1 MEIGDKIM
9 PDIELRN
16 IKNYVFNDLNMEIF
30 DTELLVV
37 TGPNGAGKST
47 LLATIAGLV
56 NYDGTVLF
64 DGVVVDRMPT
74 NERKIG
80 YLFQNLALFPHLDVA
95 SNIGYGMVVKGDGK
109 IEIARNVDELL
120 GLMRIE
126 HLRDRYPKNLSGG
139 ERQRVALARALAV
152 SPEVL
157 LLDEPFNSMDNGA
170 CQCIRKEISKIQKD
184 LGITTVLVT
193 HNPEEAEEMGDR
205 IITIANGRIQEIE
218 TCCSCS
224 SQNVHNAH
232 NTQNA
237 HNTNNCAGC
246 TIDCYCK
253 R

>member
-1 MEIGDKIM
+1 MEIGGKIM
-9 PDIELRN
+9 PDIELIN
-16 IKNYVFNDLNMEIF
+16 IRNYVFNGLNMEIC
-30 DTELLVV
+30 DEELLVV

-64 DGVVVDRMPT
+64 DGVTVDRIPT

-80 YLFQNLALFPHLDVA
+80 YLFQNLALFPHLNVA

-109 IEIARNVDELL
+109 TEIAQNVDELL
-120 GLMRIE
+120 GLVRIE

-157 LLDEPFNSMDNGA
+157 LLDEPFNSMDNGT
-170 CQCIRKEISKIQKD
+170 CQCIRKEIRKIQES

-193 HNPEEAEEMGDR
+193 HNLEEAEEMGDR
-205 IITIANGRIQEIE
+205 IITIAGGKIPE
-218 TCCSCS
+218 TETQCFCG
-224 SQNVHNAH
+224 SQNTHIAQNPHNAH
-232 NTQNA
+232 NTQN
-237 HNTNNCAGC
+237 CPDC

>member
-1 MEIGDKIM
+1 M
-9 PDIELRN
+9 PDIELKN
-16 IKNYVFNDLNMEIF
+16 IRNYVFNDLNMEIC
-30 DTELLVV
+30 DEELLVV

-64 DGVVVDRMPT
+64 DGVTVDRIPT

-80 YLFQNLALFPHLDVA
+80 YLFQNLALFPHLNVA

-109 IEIARNVDELL
+109 TEIAQNVDELL
-120 GLMRIE
+120 RLTNIE

-157 LLDEPFNSMDNGA
+157 LLDEPFNSMDNGM
-170 CQCIRKEISKIQKD
+170 CQCMRKEIRKIQKN

-205 IITIANGRIQEIE
+205 IITIAGGKIRE
-218 TCCSCS
+218 TGTQCFCG
-224 SQNVHNAH
+224 SQNTHIAQNPHNTH
-232 NTQNA
+232 NTQN
-237 HNTNNCAGC
+237 CPDC

>member
-1 MEIGDKIM
+1 M
-9 PDIELRN
+9 PDIELKN
-16 IKNYVFNDLNMEIF
+16 IRNYVFNDLNMEIY
-30 DTELLVV
+30 DEELLVV

-64 DGVVVDRMPT
+64 DGVTVDRIPT

-80 YLFQNLALFPHLDVA
+80 YLFQNLALFPHLNVA
-95 SNIGYGMVVKGDGK
+95 SNIGYGMAVKGDGK
-109 IEIARNVDELL
+109 TEIAQNVDELL

-157 LLDEPFNSMDNGA
+157 LLDEPFNSMDHGT
-170 CQCIRKEISKIQKD
+170 CQCMRKEIVKIQKD

-205 IITIANGRIQEIE
+205 IITIADGKIRE
-218 TCCSCS
+218 TETQCFCGSRNTHIA
-224 SQNVHNAH
+224 QNPHNTYNAQ
-232 NTQNA
+232 NTQNCSD
-237 HNTNNCAGC
+237 CA
-246 TIDCYCK
+246 IDCYCK

>member
-1 MEIGDKIM
+1 M
-9 PDIELRN
+9 PDIELKN
-16 IKNYVFNDLNMEIF
+16 IRNYVFNDLNMEIC
-30 DTELLVV
+30 DEELLVV

-56 NYDGTVLF
+56 NYDGNVLF
-64 DGVVVDRMPT
+64 DGVTVDRIPT

-80 YLFQNLALFPHLDVA
+80 YLFQNLALFPHLTVA
-95 SNIGYGMVVKGDGK
+95 ANIGYGMAVKGDGK
-109 IEIARNVDELL
+109 TEIAQNVDELL
-120 GLMRIE
+120 GLVRIE

-157 LLDEPFNSMDNGA
+157 LLDEPFNSLDSGT
-170 CQCIRKEISKIQKD
+170 CQCIRKEIRKIQKD

-205 IITIANGRIQEIE
+205 IITIAGGKIRE
-218 TCCSCS
+218 TKTQCFCS
-224 SQNVHNAH
+224 SHDTHNAE
-232 NTQNA
+232 
-237 HNTNNCAGC
+237 NCAGC

>member
-1 MEIGDKIM
+1 M
-9 PDIELRN
+9 PDIELKN
-16 IKNYVFNDLNMEIF
+16 IRNYVFNDLNMEIY
-30 DTELLVV
+30 DKELLVV

-47 LLATIAGLV
+47 LLATIAGLM
-56 NYDGTVLF
+56 NYDGNVLF
-64 DGVVVDRMPT
+64 DGVTVDRIPT

-80 YLFQNLALFPHLDVA
+80 YLFQNLALFPHLTVA
-95 SNIGYGMVVKGDGK
+95 SNIGYGMAVKGDGK
-109 IEIARNVDELL
+109 TEIAQNVDELL

-157 LLDEPFNSMDNGA
+157 LLDEPFNSMDHGT
-170 CQCIRKEISKIQKD
+170 CQCMRKEIRKIQKD

-205 IITIANGRIQEIE
+205 IITIAGGKIRE
-218 TCCSCS
+218 TETQCSCS
-224 SQNVHNAH
+224 SQNA
-232 NTQNA
+232 QNA
-237 HNTNNCAGC
+237 HNTYKTHNTENCADC

>member
-1 MEIGDKIM
+1 M
-9 PDIELRN
+9 PDIELKN
-16 IKNYVFNDLNMEIF
+16 IRNYVFNDLNMEIY
-30 DTELLVV
+30 DEELLVV

-64 DGVVVDRMPT
+64 DGVTVDRIPT

-80 YLFQNLALFPHLDVA
+80 YLFQNLALFPHLNVA

-109 IEIARNVDELL
+109 TEIAQNVDELL

-157 LLDEPFNSMDNGA
+157 LLDEPFNSMDNGT
-170 CQCIRKEISKIQKD
+170 CQCIRKEIRKIQKD

-205 IITIANGRIQEIE
+205 IITIAGGKIRE
-218 TCCSCS
+218 TDTQCSCG
-224 SQNVHNAH
+224 SQNTHNAH
-232 NTQNA
+232 NT
-237 HNTNNCAGC
+237 HNTHNTQNCAGC

>member
-1 MEIGDKIM
+1 M
-9 PDIELRN
+9 PDIELKN
-16 IKNYVFNDLNMEIF
+16 IRNYVFNDLNMGIYDE
-30 DTELLVV
+30 ELLVV

-47 LLATIAGLV
+47 LLNTIAGLV
-56 NYDGTVLF
+56 DYEGTVLF
-64 DGVVVDRMPT
+64 DGVTVDKMPT
-74 NERKIG
+74 NERQVG
-80 YLFQNLALFPHLDVA
+80 YLFQNLALFPHLNVI

-109 IEIARNVDELL
+109 TEIAQNVDELL
-120 GLMRIE
+120 ELMRIE

-157 LLDEPFNSMDNGA
+157 LLDEPFNSMDAGT
-170 CQCIRKEISKIQKD
+170 CQCMRKEIRKIQKD

-205 IITIANGRIQEIE
+205 IITIAGGKIRE
-218 TCCSCS
+218 TDTQCFCS
-224 SQNVHNAH
+224 SQNTHNAH
-232 NTQNA
+232 NTQ
-237 HNTNNCAGC
+237 NCAGC

>member
-1 MEIGDKIM
+1 M
-9 PDIELRN
+9 PDIELKN
-16 IKNYVFNDLNMEIF
+16 IRNYVFNDLNMEIF
-30 DTELLVV
+30 DEELLVV

-64 DGVVVDRMPT
+64 DGVTVDRIPT

-80 YLFQNLALFPHLDVA
+80 YLFQNLALFPHLNVA

-109 IEIARNVDELL
+109 TEIAQNVDELL
-120 GLMRIE
+120 ELMRIE

-157 LLDEPFNSMDNGA
+157 LLDEPFNSMDSGT
-170 CQCIRKEISKIQKD
+170 CQCMRKEIRKIQKD
-184 LGITTVLVT
+184 RGITTVLVT

-205 IITIANGRIQEIE
+205 IITIAGGRIRE
-218 TCCSCS
+218 TGTQCFCG
-224 SQNVHNAH
+224 SQNAHTAQNPHNAH
-232 NTQNA
+232 NTQN
-237 HNTNNCAGC
+237 CPDC

>member
-1 MEIGDKIM
+1 M

-16 IKNYVFNDLNMEIF
+16 IRNYALNDLNMDIC
-30 DTELLVV
+30 DGELLVI

-64 DGVVVDRMPT
+64 DGVAVDRMPT

-95 SNIGYGMVVKGDGK
+95 SNVGYGMAVKGDRK
-109 IEIARNVDELL
+109 TEITRNVDELL
-120 GLMRIE
+120 GLVKIE

-157 LLDEPFNSMDNGA
+157 LLDEPFNSMDTGA
-170 CQCIRKEISKIQKD
+170 CQCIRKEIRKIQKD
-184 LGITTVLVT
+184 RGITTVLVT

-205 IITIANGRIQEIE
+205 IITIAGGTIRE
-218 TCCSCS
+218 TGTQCFCGS
-224 SQNVHNAH
+224 
-232 NTQNA
+232 QNA
-237 HNTNNCAGC
+237 HNTENCADC

>member
-1 MEIGDKIM
+1 M
-9 PDIELRN
+9 PDIELKN
-16 IKNYVFNDLNMEIF
+16 IRNYVFDDLNMEIY
-30 DTELLVV
+30 DEELLVV

-56 NYDGTVLF
+56 NYNGTVLF
-64 DGVVVDRMPT
+64 DGVAVDMIPT

-80 YLFQNLALFPHLDVA
+80 YLFQNLALFPHLNVA
-95 SNIGYGMVVKGDGK
+95 SNIGYGMAVKGDGK
-109 IEIARNVDELL
+109 AEIAQNVDELL
-120 GLMRIE
+120 RLTRIE

-157 LLDEPFNSMDNGA
+157 LLDEPFNSMDAGT
-170 CQCIRKEISKIQKD
+170 CHCIRKEIRKIQKD

-205 IITIANGRIQEIE
+205 IITIAGGKILE
-218 TCCSCS
+218 TEAQCFCG
-224 SQNVHNAH
+224 SQNVHN
-232 NTQNA
+232 TYNA
-237 HNTNNCAGC
+237 HNAQNCAGC

>member
-1 MEIGDKIM
+1 M
-9 PDIELRN
+9 PDIELKN
-16 IKNYVFNDLNMEIF
+16 IRNYVFNDLNMEIC
-30 DTELLVV
+30 DEELLVV

-64 DGVVVDRMPT
+64 DRVAVDRMPT

-80 YLFQNLALFPHLDVA
+80 YLFQNLALFPHLNVA
-95 SNIGYGMVVKGDGK
+95 SNIGYGMVVKGDRK
-109 IEIARNVDELL
+109 IEIAQNVDELL
-120 GLMRIE
+120 ELMKIE

-157 LLDEPFNSMDNGA
+157 LLDEPFNSMDSGT
-170 CQCIRKEISKIQKD
+170 CQCMRKEIRKIQKD
-184 LGITTVLVT
+184 RGITTVLVT

-205 IITIANGRIQEIE
+205 IITIAGGKIRE
-218 TCCSCS
+218 TETQCFCGS
-224 SQNVHNAH
+224 
-232 NTQNA
+232 QNA
-237 HNTNNCAGC
+237 HNTYNTHSTQNCAGC

>member
-1 MEIGDKIM
+1 M

-16 IKNYVFNDLNMEIF
+16 IRNYVFNDLNMEIY
-30 DTELLVV
+30 DEELLVV

-56 NYDGTVLF
+56 NYDGNVLF
-64 DGVVVDRMPT
+64 DGVTVDRIPT

-80 YLFQNLALFPHLDVA
+80 YLFQNLALFPHLNVA
-95 SNIGYGMVVKGDGK
+95 SNIGYGMAVKGDGK
-109 IEIARNVDELL
+109 TEIAQNVDELL
-120 GLMRIE
+120 RLTKIE

-157 LLDEPFNSMDNGA
+157 LLDEPFNSMDHGT
-170 CQCIRKEISKIQKD
+170 CQCIRKEIRKIQKD

-205 IITIANGRIQEIE
+205 IITIAGGKIREAGTQ
-218 TCCSCS
+218 CLCG
-224 SQNVHNAH
+224 SQNTYNAQNPHNM
-232 NTQNA
+232 Q
-237 HNTNNCAGC
+237 NCADC

>member
-1 MEIGDKIM
+1 M
-9 PDIELRN
+9 PDIELKN
-16 IKNYVFNDLNMEIF
+16 IRNYVFDDLNMEIR
-30 DTELLVV
+30 DEELLVV

-64 DGVVVDRMPT
+64 DGVTVDRIPT

-80 YLFQNLALFPHLDVA
+80 YLFQNLALFPHLNVA
-95 SNIGYGMVVKGDGK
+95 SNIGYGMAVKGDGK
-109 IEIARNVDELL
+109 AEIAQNVDELL
-120 GLMRIE
+120 RLTKIE

-157 LLDEPFNSMDNGA
+157 LLDEPFNSMDNGT
-170 CQCIRKEISKIQKD
+170 CQCMRKEIRKIQKD

-205 IITIANGRIQEIE
+205 IITIAGGKIREAE
-218 TCCSCS
+218 TQCLCG
-224 SQNVHNAH
+224 SQNTYNAQNPH
-232 NTQNA
+232 NTQ
-237 HNTNNCAGC
+237 NCAGC

>member
-1 MEIGDKIM
+1 M
-9 PDIELRN
+9 PDIELKN
-16 IKNYVFNDLNMEIF
+16 IRNYVFNGLNMEIF
-30 DTELLVV
+30 DKELLVV

-64 DGVVVDRMPT
+64 DGVTVDRIPT

-80 YLFQNLALFPHLDVA
+80 YLFQNLALFPHLNVA
-95 SNIGYGMVVKGDGK
+95 SNIGYGMAVKGDEK
-109 IEIARNVDELL
+109 TEIAQSVDELL
-120 GLMRIE
+120 RLMRIE

-157 LLDEPFNSMDNGA
+157 LLDEPFNSMDNGT
-170 CQCIRKEISKIQKD
+170 CQCMRKEIRKIQKD

-205 IITIANGRIQEIE
+205 IITIAGGKIQETE
-218 TCCSCS
+218 TQCFCG
-224 SQNVHNAH
+224 SQNVHNTYNTH
-232 NTQNA
+232 NA
-237 HNTNNCAGC
+237 ENCTGC

>member
-1 MEIGDKIM
+1 M
-9 PDIELRN
+9 PDIELKNVR
-16 IKNYVFNDLNMEIF
+16 NYVFNDLNMEIY
-30 DTELLVV
+30 DKELLVV

-64 DGVVVDRMPT
+64 DGVSVDDTPT

-80 YLFQNLALFPHLDVA
+80 YLFQNLALFPHLNVA

-109 IEIARNVDELL
+109 TEIAQNVDELL

-157 LLDEPFNSMDNGA
+157 LLDEPFNSMDSGT
-170 CQCIRKEISKIQKD
+170 CQCMRKEIRKIQKD
-184 LGITTVLVT
+184 RGITTVLVT

-205 IITIANGRIQEIE
+205 IITISGGKIRE
-218 TCCSCS
+218 TETQCFCGSHNTH
-224 SQNVHNAH
+224 NVHNTD
-232 NTQNA
+232 NTQD
-237 HNTNNCAGC
+237 CADC

>member
-1 MEIGDKIM
+1 M
-9 PDIELRN
+9 PYIELRN
-16 IKNYVFNDLNMEIF
+16 VRNYVFNDLNMEIC
-30 DTELLVV
+30 DEELLVV

-56 NYDGTVLF
+56 NYEGTVLF
-64 DGVVVDRMPT
+64 DGVTVDRIPT

-80 YLFQNLALFPHLDVA
+80 YLFQNLALFPHLTVA
-95 SNIGYGMVVKGDGK
+95 SNIGYGMAVKGDGK
-109 IEIARNVDELL
+109 TKIAQNVDELL
-120 GLMRIE
+120 ELMRIE

-157 LLDEPFNSMDNGA
+157 LLDEPFNSMDSGT
-170 CQCIRKEISKIQKD
+170 CQCMRKEIRKIQKD
-184 LGITTVLVT
+184 RGITTVLVT

-205 IITIANGRIQEIE
+205 IITIAGGKIREMGTQ
-218 TCCSCS
+218 CFCG
-224 SQNVHNAH
+224 SQNANNA
-232 NTQNA
+232 NNMQ
-237 HNTNNCAGC
+237 NCAGC

>member
-1 MEIGDKIM
+1 M

-16 IKNYVFNDLNMEIF
+16 IRNYALNDLNMDIC
-30 DTELLVV
+30 DGELLVI

-64 DGVVVDRMPT
+64 DGVAVDRMPT

-95 SNIGYGMVVKGDGK
+95 SNVGYGMAVKGSRK
-109 IEIARNVDELL
+109 IEITRNVDELL

-184 LGITTVLVT
+184 IGITTVLVT

-205 IITIANGRIQEIE
+205 IITIAGGKIRE
-218 TCCSCS
+218 TETQCFCG
-224 SQNVHNAH
+224 SQNTHIAQNPHNTYNAQ
-232 NTQNA
+232 NTQNCSD
-237 HNTNNCAGC
+237 CA
-246 TIDCYCK
+246 IDCYCK

>member
-1 MEIGDKIM
+1 MEIGGKIM
-9 PDIELRN
+9 PDIELKDVR
-16 IKNYVFNDLNMEIF
+16 NYVFNGLNMEIY
-30 DTELLVV
+30 DEELLVV

-64 DGVVVDRMPT
+64 DGVSVDDTPT
-74 NERKIG
+74 NKRKIG
-80 YLFQNLALFPHLDVA
+80 YLFQNLALFPHLNVA
-95 SNIGYGMVVKGDGK
+95 SNIGYGMAVKGDRK
-109 IEIARNVDELL
+109 TEIAQNVDELL

-152 SPEVL
+152 SPAVL
-157 LLDEPFNSMDNGA
+157 LLDEPFNSMDHGT
-170 CQCIRKEISKIQKD
+170 CQCMRKEIRMIQKD

-205 IITIANGRIQEIE
+205 IVAMNGGE
-218 TCCSCS
+218 
-224 SQNVHNAH
+224 VHEHEVADFM
-232 NTQNA
+232 Q
-237 HNTNNCAGC
+237 NCASCG
-246 TIDCYCK
+246 IDCYCK